1 MAKDQSDPQEREL
14 WERQPDE
21 TANAFGYFTVYRD
34 MRYPKAT
41 KQIKNQDGKVTATVE
56 EPVTDGS
63 VPYVKRSLRKV
74 AAILGMNFRTI
85 ARHSEKYDWQKRVE
99 AYDAHVDRTIR
110 EANEAA
116 IVKMK
121 SEHALLAQQMIRK
134 ATKRLLTIPE
144 DQISA
149 AELVRMVDV
158 AVKVERLSRG
168 ESTENQAVT
177 HNGEVE
183 VKRETGLDLSGLSN
197 EELEQ
202 FEQLI
207 AKINGGGPSDD

>member
-1 MAKDQSDPQEREL
+1 MAKDQKDVEL
-14 WERQPDE
+14 WEQQPGE
-21 TANAFGYFTVYRD
+21 TAGSFGYFAIYRD
-34 MRYPKAT
+34 MRYPKAP
-41 KQIKNQDGKVTATVE
+41 DGTE
-56 EPVTDGS
+56 ITDGS
-63 VPYVKRSLRKV
+63 VPFQKRSLRKL
-74 AAILGMNFRTI
+74 AAAVGVNFRNITRI
-85 ARHSEKYDWQKRVE
+85 NEKYNWQKRVE
-99 AYDAHVDRTIR
+99 AYDAHVDRTVR

-116 IVKMK
+116 IVKMRT
-121 SEHALLAQQMIRK
+121 EHALLAQQMIRK